1 MIEHKYLDI
10 ELIEILE
17 NNPRTIEESS
27 LKKLCLDIEADPTFL
42 EQRPSLINFKD
53 GKYICYAGQQRIK
66 AQKLL
71 GRKTAPVFI
80 ENDVP
85 EDVQN
90 RRMVIDN
97 THRGEWDMKMLVDG
111 FNFSMDELKD
121 FGFSLPEINAGFA
134 ELSADFNKAED
145 DGFEIP
151 EEIETDIKVGDV
163 FRIGPHILVCG
174 DSTIESTYHM
184 LMAGSLA
191 DLVVTDPPYNVNYEG
206 GTKDALTIMNDSMSD
221 QEFYSF
227 LFNFYSSLAPFVK
240 EGAAWYVWHADSEG
254 ANFRL
259 AMKKAGIEVKQ
270 CLIWV
275 KNSMVMGRQDYQWK
289 HEPCLYGWKPGAA
302 HNWYSDRKQTT
313 ILEFDK
319 PIRNAEDPTMKPV
332 ELISYQVKNSSK
344 VGDVVV
350 DSFGGSGN
358 TMVVCHQMKRIARLI
373 EFDPKYCQVIID
385 RMLKLD
391 PTLEVEKIA
400 AFE

>member
-53 GKYICYAGQQRIK
+53 GKYICYAGQQRIR

-85 EDVQN
+85 EEVQN

-151 EEIETDIKVGDV
+151 DEIETDIKVGDV
-163 FRIGPHILVCG
+163 FKIGPHILVCG
-174 DSTIESTYHM
+174 DSTIESTYNM

-221 QEFYSF
+221 DEFYSF
-227 LFNFYSSLAPFVK
+227 LFNFYSSLNPFVK

-259 AMKKAGIEVKQ
+259 AMKNAGIEVKQ

-319 PIRNAEDPTMKPV
+319 PIRNAEHPTMKPV

-344 VGDVVV
+344 VGDIVV
-350 DSFGGSGN
+350 DSFGGSGT

-373 EFDPKYCQVIID
+373 EFDPKYCQVIIN

-400 AFE
+400 AFA

>member
-1 MIEHKYLDI
+1 MIEHKYIDI

-71 GRKTAPVFI
+71 GRTTAPVFI

-85 EDVQN
+85 EEVQN

-184 LMAGSLA
+184 LMSGSLA

-227 LFNFYSSLAPFVK
+227 LFNFYSSLNPFVK

-259 AMKKAGIEVKQ
+259 AMKNAGIEVKQ

-319 PIRNAEDPTMKPV
+319 PIRNAEHPTMKPV

-344 VGDVVV
+344 VGDIVV
-350 DSFGGSGN
+350 DAFGGSGT
-358 TMVVCHQMKRIARLI
+358 TMVVCHQMKRNARLI

-391 PTLEVEKIA
+391 SSLEVEKIA